1 MRVLLLTL
9 SLCYSA
15 SVIGASIW
23 HVQGEQE
30 WYLFGTIHV
39 LQPDAYPLPD
49 SYDRVFRRCANLWL
63 EIDPAALSEPAT
75 LQQVR
80 NIMQLAAGQTLK
92 SQVSADAYRHLTALA
107 DSAGLPLVNLQGL
120 KPWAVVNVLTLSLF
134 EQRGFATDQ
143 GLDLYLAEQAKAQD
157 IPIRP
162 LETVMQQM
170 TLFNELAAA
179 IPDEFITFSTN
190 DLDRVDLLVADMV
203 RYWQEGDVEAL
214 YRAADFKSYPTVEAA
229 MLSERNRDWMD
240 QFKRAKMLAS
250 PQCIAVGALHM
261 AGEEGLLA
269 QFKQAGYRVTRVTEG
284 ISEQVE

>member
-269 QFKQAGYRVTRVTEG
+269 QFKQSGYRVTRVTEG